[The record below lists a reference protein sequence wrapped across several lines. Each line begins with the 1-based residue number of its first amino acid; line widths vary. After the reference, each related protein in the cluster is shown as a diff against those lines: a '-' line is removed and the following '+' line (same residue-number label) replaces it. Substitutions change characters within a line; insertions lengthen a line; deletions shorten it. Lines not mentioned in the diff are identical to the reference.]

1 MQTAGGESMIGSIN
15 YPTPILVNG
24 YSCKNCTDVD
34 LAKKHIDPDHPKAG
48 PFGINAQNDPT
59 LKGQPG
65 VTFGGS
71 LSNLNATHQ
80 NATPARENPLT
91 PGGNADLVA

>member
-1 MQTAGGESMIGSIN
+1 MIGSIN

-48 PFGINAQNDPT
+48 PFGINAQNDPA
-59 LKGQPG
+59 LKRQPG

-80 NATPARENPLT
+80 TRTNLLA
-91 PGGNADLVA
+91 PGGNVDLLA